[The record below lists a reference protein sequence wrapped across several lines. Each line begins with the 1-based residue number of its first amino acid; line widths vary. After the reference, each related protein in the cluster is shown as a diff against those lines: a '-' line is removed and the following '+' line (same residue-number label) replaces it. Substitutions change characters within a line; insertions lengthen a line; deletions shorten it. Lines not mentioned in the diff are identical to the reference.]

1 MDSWYRERL
10 GQKEVILLSDSG
22 FTNDELTF
30 RFLQHFI
37 EYTKAGPF
45 EPLKLLL
52 MDNHGSHLTPAFILL
67 ARRNNVIPYSFPSHL
82 THCMQPCDVG
92 IFQPMKHWHD
102 KAIQHALETLD
113 FDYTISS
120 FLRDMPQ
127 IRTQTLRK
135 ITIKHAFEQAG
146 MWPIDSHKVLEKMS
160 KYMKE
165 ATPEP
170 PALPDLPPPATPRT
184 THEFRAKWSNLQ
196 PKLQNLQNQLSSPS
210 QRQFDSIER
219 GLQSLLNVSDIT
231 QVERDLLY
239 TRVAEVIRKRP
250 TIRRRVAKG
259 GEMTVSHA
267 HAIIE
272 ARDRKEKAKW
282 EKQAARA
289 QRIAKNKRKREL
301 HELGVLHRRLER
313 LRVKSLK
320 QVNSND
326 VGASHLTVP
335 IPDPEKEAAL
345 IEQEQEENPV
355 PEGFEA
361 RDPEKWFVDTQG
373 ESTIEPSGP
382 PRTWLQD
389 DFVPFEEEDS
399 SSDES
404 FESFSSIIV

>member
-170 PALPDLPPPATPRT
+170 PALPDLPPPATLRT
-184 THEFRAKWSNLQ
+184 TYEF
-196 PKLQNLQNQLSSPS
+196 
-210 QRQFDSIER
+210 
-219 GLQSLLNVSDIT
+219 
-231 QVERDLLY
+231 
-239 TRVAEVIRKRP
+239 
-250 TIRRRVAKG
+250 
-259 GEMTVSHA
+259 
-267 HAIIE
+267 
-272 ARDRKEKAKW
+272 
-282 EKQAARA
+282 
-289 QRIAKNKRKREL
+289 
-301 HELGVLHRRLER
+301 
-313 LRVKSLK
+313 
-320 QVNSND
+320 
-326 VGASHLTVP
+326 
-335 IPDPEKEAAL
+335 
-345 IEQEQEENPV
+345 
-355 PEGFEA
+355 
-361 RDPEKWFVDTQG
+361 
-373 ESTIEPSGP
+373 
-382 PRTWLQD
+382 
-389 DFVPFEEEDS
+389 
-399 SSDES
+399 
-404 FESFSSIIV
+404 